1 VRGYCEVHIE
11 QGPELEAAGIPVGV
25 VDAITGIHRATLTV
39 TGVAGHAGTVPM
51 SLRHDALAAAAE
63 FILAVE
69 HAVQDRDG
77 LVATVGRIDV
87 QPGASNVIAGRAT
100 VSLDLRHPDD
110 DVREELYRSLQTQT
124 GAIARRRGVIVEW
137 DLLGILPAT
146 PCAQPIIATLA
157 GAIEDSGY
165 PVRHLVSGAGH
176 DGSSMAHLAPV
187 GMLFVRCLQEIS
199 PNPAESIS
207 ATDATAVITVLMRF
221 LALLASP
228 ETAP

>member
-1 VRGYCEVHIE
+1 M
-11 QGPELEAAGIPVGV
+11 GV

-110 DVREELYRSLQTQT
+110 DVREALYHM
-124 GAIARRRGVIVEW
+124 
-137 DLLGILPAT
+137 
-146 PCAQPIIATLA
+146 
-157 GAIEDSGY
+157 IEDSGY

-187 GMLFVRCLQEIS
+187 GMLFVRCLHGIS
-199 PNPAESIS
+199 HNPAESIS
-207 ATDATAVITVLMRF
+207 ATDATAAITVLMRF
-221 LALLASP
+221 LTLIAGP
-228 ETAP
+228 ETTT